1 MATVQSIL
9 ARKGR
14 EVVTIG
20 VAETALAAAEHMNER
35 SIGGLVVVEGNEVVG
50 IVTERDFLRRL
61 VAVRQDPAHTLVR
74 DIMTTPVASC
84 RPETTFA
91 ECRAFMTEKR
101 IRHLPVQDE
110 RGLCGIVT
118 IGDLLAQEVDEH
130 QTTIGYLSRYIQGE
144 HS

>member
-1 MATVQSIL
+1 
-9 ARKGR
+9 
-14 EVVTIG
+14 
-20 VAETALAAAEHMNER
+20 
-35 SIGGLVVVEGNEVVG
+35 
-50 IVTERDFLRRL
+50 
-61 VAVRQDPAHTLVR
+61 
-74 DIMTTPVASC
+74 MTTPVASC
-84 RPETTFA
+84 RPDTTFA

-101 IRHLPVQDE
+101 IRHLPVLDE